1 MPCRKSSN
9 IKSKLKSIPN
19 NILNMKK
26 SLTILL
32 IIINAFAISSCQT
45 GSEKKDQSKDKD
57 TVQTTLQVPQK
68 ISFPSKDKLPIS
80 ANLYFNAD
88 NNKGFI
94 VLCHMAGF
102 NKSEYRQIA
111 KDLLKKG
118 YNSLAID
125 QRSGGTTSGYDN
137 ETFDE
142 AIKRELPTGFLDAE
156 QDIIAAVNYAYNT
169 YGEPVILW
177 GSSYS
182 ASLALKVG
190 KSNEHVK
197 AIVAFSPGE
206 YFEKDSLI
214 LKNYIRD
221 INKPVFI
228 TSSRDEV
235 NNELIAM
242 IDVIGPKNVTHFRPK
257 GKGEHGSIVLWEDEP
272 DNLEYWNAVEKFL
285 NGLK

>member
-1 MPCRKSSN
+1 
-9 IKSKLKSIPN
+9 
-19 NILNMKK
+19 MKK
-26 SLTILL
+26 SLIILL
-32 IIINAFAISSCQT
+32 IIINAFVISSCQT
-45 GSEKKDQSKDKD
+45 GSEKKDQTKDKD

-68 ISFPSKDKLPIS
+68 ISFPSLDKLPVA

-206 YFEKDSLI
+206 YFEKDSLL

-221 INKPVFI
+221 VNKPVFI

-235 NNELIAM
+235 NNELIAL

-257 GKGEHGSIVLWEDEP
+257 GKGEHGSIVLWDDEP
-272 DNLEYWNAVEKFL
+272 DNLEYWNAIEKFL